1 MAAAGVISR
10 ILGAVY
16 RIPLANTIGDEGMGL
31 LELAQ
36 PLYNFFL
43 VASVAGL
50 PLAVSK
56 LVAER
61 MAIGDERGS
70 IRILRV
76 AIMIMLCT
84 GLASA
89 SFMYLGADWLAEHI
103 YHDVRVALA
112 IRAIAP
118 ALFSSR

>member
-1 MAAAGVISR
+1 
-10 ILGAVY
+10 
-16 RIPLANTIGDEGMGL
+16 MGL

-89 SFMYLGADWLAEHI
+89 SFMYLSLIHI
-103 YHDVRVALA
+103 
-112 IRAIAP
+112 
-118 ALFSSR
+118 